1 MENALLTNLLL
12 FLGALGISFALDGG
26 SRDEDDRPDEADD
39 PHARMGDSWAEE
51 DIATDRDTLA
61 WFLHGEEAVAPLGA
75 DALPGD
81 ETPDGSSDATGSE
94 GGADHDDSSVPG
106 NGSAEAG
113 DTGYRGSYGLAFADE
128 TDSDGAEDATA
139 PQDDHDSDH
148 ADDHDSDHADED
160 DARDPGEVE
169 ADVPEDGYADI
180 TGYTAGDRLELDYTP
195 AFGADGQPLP
205 PDFEVQHSEDGS
217 LAALVLDGRTV
228 AMVTG
233 PDVAGLTSDH
243 ITLNPV

>member
-1 MENALLTNLLL
+1 MENALLTNLML

-39 PHARMGDSWAEE
+39 AAARSGDSWAEE

-61 WFLHGEEAVAPLGA
+61 WFLHGEEAVAPLAA
-75 DALPGD
+75 DAA
-81 ETPDGSSDATGSE
+81 SA
-94 GGADHDDSSVPG
+94 DDSGTEDSPG
-106 NGSAEAG
+106 QSPDDAQDDGTTLPLHAADLPDAAQDDDTTA
-113 DTGYRGSYGLAFADE
+113 DTGEDTGEDTTAD
-128 TDSDGAEDATA
+128 TDD
-139 PQDDHDSDH
+139 
-148 ADDHDSDHADED
+148 
-160 DARDPGEVE
+160 DPGEVE

-195 AFGADGQPLP
+195 VTGEDGQPLP

-217 LAALVLDGRTV
+217 VAALVLDGRTV
-228 AMVTG
+228 AMVSG
-233 PDVAGLTSDH
+233 PDVAGLTPDD